1 MLEAL
6 DYNVMT
12 LEKSVIE
19 DYCNDFFGESRT
31 PESVL
36 EAMSRLPS
44 FPQTVITEATGE
56 VLSLMFL

>member
-1 MLEAL
+1 MLEAGY
-6 DYNVMT
+6 DVMT
-12 LEKSVIE
+12 LKKSVIE
-19 DYCNDFFGESRT
+19 DHCRDFFGESRT

-44 FPQTVITEATGE
+44 FPQTFITEAKDG